1 MLYDK
6 KWDKKVKSVTRA
18 RVASPK
24 HKLPGLEQ
32 WRQDL
37 LAAASYIRE
46 HGWIQDWMEMDATG
60 EVCIMGSLI
69 AVTGEWGERV
79 DMAGEKLILH
89 HRGIRARCSVE
100 DWNDDP
106 RRTKDQ
112 VIRALEQVAH
122 KKEV

>member
-6 KWDKKVKSVTRA
+6 KWDKKVKSVARA
-18 RVASPK
+18 RTVSPK

-37 LAAASYIRE
+37 LAAANYIRE
-46 HGWIQDWMEMDATG
+46 HGWIQDRIEEYSG
-60 EVCIMGSLI
+60 GRVCMLGSLI
-69 AVTGEWGERV
+69 AVTGQWGDRA
-79 DMAGEKLILH
+79 DTADEKLKLY

-112 VIRALEQVAH
+112 VIRALEQVAR

>member
-6 KWDKKVKSVTRA
+6 KWDKKIKRVARA
-18 RVASPK
+18 RTLSPK

-46 HGWIQDWMEMDATG
+46 HGWIQGRMEENSG
-60 EVCIMGSLI
+60 GRVCMLGSLI
-69 AVTGEWGERV
+69 AVTGQW
-79 DMAGEKLILH
+79 DTADEKLKLY